1 MEWSLLCVFKMHS
14 GREKNTLPSFQG
26 GGGAV
31 LGVEITAS
39 TTGGGRNGPTGAG
52 GSEEVVWEALC
63 RLSRGRHYLHLSV
76 IAR

>member
-1 MEWSLLCVFKMHS
+1 MGWSLLCVFKMHS
-14 GREKNTLPSFQG
+14 GRRKKPLCPLLKEE
-26 GGGAV
+26 V
-31 LGVEITAS
+31 GVEITAS
-39 TTGGGRNGPTGAG
+39 AKVGGRSGPTGEG